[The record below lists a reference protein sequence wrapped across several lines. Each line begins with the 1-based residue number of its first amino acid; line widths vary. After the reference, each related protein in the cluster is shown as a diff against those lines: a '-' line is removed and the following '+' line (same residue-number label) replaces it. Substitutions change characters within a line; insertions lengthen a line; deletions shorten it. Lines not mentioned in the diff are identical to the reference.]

1 MSFFNQDLSIPPA
14 GRPQQAPSEDVSHL
28 AGGTLRAT
36 TPGTGSSGIPRGQ
49 PPVHWEAS
57 RVIGGTLQMVN
68 GQEVQQASHASHA
81 MTFDGTPGGSV
92 MATLQNVGAAGKT
105 VELIPGQPG
114 SRTSLAVAL
123 REGVIREAHPGVYED
138 ISGAPQAI
146 EQSMQ
151 QQAEEQGPAHDPGEA
166 VFDQA
171 DSEVWDD
178 AISGLP
184 QHSYDGAVAAVT
196 SAVIGGRSLEDA
208 AKTLSATAHLE
219 PALAREYVE
228 AGAAMHERVVA
239 RAVDLSGDRKEAFY
253 AYCRTQPRDLQQ
265 AIQELT
271 TQRNPA
277 KFKAMAA
284 DFNRHHHDH
293 SSAKAMQAAGFST
306 RFDHDGALMVQYG
319 AGNWV
324 PARALGRG

>member
-1 MSFFNQDLSIPPA
+1 MQPIPSTPFHS
-14 GRPQQAPSEDVSHL
+14 QAPSEDVSQM

-36 TPGTGSSGIPRGQ
+36 TAGSGSSGITRDQ
-49 PPVHWEAS
+49 PPAQWEATKVHTGAL
-57 RVIGGTLQMVN
+57 RVTN
-68 GQEVQQASHASHA
+68 GQEVEQASHSSHS

-151 QQAEEQGPAHDPGEA
+151 QQAEEQGPAHDLGSE
-166 VFDQA
+166 VFD
-171 DSEVWDD
+171 SEDD
-178 AISGLP
+178 QLWAKAIQPMEQGV
-184 QHSYDGAVAAVT
+184 YDITVSSVT
-196 SAVIGGRSLEDA
+196 SAAITGSTIECAVSTLVREGRMEPEMARAHVA
-208 AKTLSATAHLE
+208 AG
-219 PALAREYVE
+219 V
-228 AGAAMHERVVA
+228 AMYSRVVE
-239 RAVDLSGDRKEAFY
+239 RAVDMSGPRLEEFFSH
-253 AYCRTQPRDLQQ
+253 CRTQPRDLQQ

-284 DFNRHHHDH
+284 DFSRHNHDH
-293 SSAKAMQAAGFST
+293 GSAKAMQAAGFQT
-306 RFDHDGALMVQYG
+306 RFDHDGALMVKHG

-324 PARALGRG
+324 PAKALGRG